1 MNLRRRVELPR
12 LAKANARVKSGI
24 AAAVFHLWKD
34 CGSAWLVR
42 LKIRLTRGC
51 SQNQR
56 RQPGHEIEP
65 AYVKSTKLNGC
76 G

>member
-1 MNLRRRVELPR
+1 VELPR

-34 CGSAWLVR
+34 CGSAWLVQ
-42 LKIRLTRGC
+42 LKIRLARVC
-51 SQNQR
+51 KQNQR

-65 AYVKSTKLNGC
+65 ANVKSTKLNGC